1 MSVYRTFIRFSL
13 LVFLFFLA
21 CSVVYGQITS
31 IGDDTSVPIQGVGH
45 DYIKMLDETVNPA
58 NGSVSLRIQV
68 PVPKGRGITIP
79 FGFNY
84 DTNGVNHLAQVA
96 PGQATW
102 QSNTSYLSQ
111 GGWSYAVP
119 QLTISGS
126 FNVSGVY
133 FPNQPWTCYYI
144 TGYMFQD
151 PSGGRHALGV
161 GTASATYAGGYN
173 MCDATP
179 HWNGGDPRVVATL
192 SPATL
197 GNTDPA
203 ATVSDADGTVFY
215 FPNPE
220 AHGMSRGGYTALP
233 SYIEDRNG
241 NKVTFADKNNGSFT
255 MTDSAGRT
263 AVSVTGFGPSGTT
276 NTATVSGYSA
286 PYQITWETV
295 SSSYSLPFYAVTS
308 VPYPDYCSSIPPVS
322 NTQVVVKS
330 ITLPNGQQYQFSYD
344 PKYGLLSEI
353 IYPTGAWVKYTW
365 KVSENYLEAAQLSDA
380 NGVFYACNYEYS
392 VPVVATRQVSFN
404 GSTPALTQTFGPYQ
418 AVWPGKNVDWSSRTV
433 TVATT
438 DNVTGKTSSTV
449 YTYSAGG
456 TGEPLPAYQSEN
468 SFSIAPVAPLEQT
481 VQYYDWGSTNI
492 LKTDA
497 KNWNEAYDL
506 LSEAITLPLSSTSS
520 TTSKTTYCYVGTNCA
535 PPNPP
540 SSPTQLQSKSEYD
553 FGLALLRTT
562 TYSYQSF
569 SGTPGLIADRQCS
582 TVVSDG
588 GGNRVAETDFYYD
601 GNTSLT
607 RCSAT
612 TQALPGTGSYTNH
625 DETLYGTQATTA
637 RGNPTKIVKLCLQA
651 APACTS
657 GNPTSTYA
665 YDETGQVTSSTDP
678 NGNTT
683 QYSHSDSFVSG
694 DTYTSS
700 ETPSG
705 NTNAYLTQITYPTT
719 DGVSHIVNFSYDYPS
734 GQLTV
739 SKDQNSQSTTYRY
752 DDAFARPTQVSYP
765 DSGKTTIAYNDA
777 PYNSFTPSPS
787 VTTTKLINSSTS
799 LTTLNAFDG
808 LGHTVRS
815 VLTSDPDCASGDRT
829 DTTYYGT
836 GKVYTVSNPYCT
848 TGDSTYGLTTSVYD
862 ALGRTT
868 EVEHPDG
875 NTILTTYLGRAT
887 QVQDEGNGT
896 QPVTRISQ
904 SDALGQLNSVCEVS
918 STTLVGQS
926 AAPAACGQD
935 IAATGFLTSYL
946 YDGLSNLKQVNQGTM
961 TPRTFAY
968 DSLSRL
974 TSSVNPESNTA
985 TTPTVTSLP
994 TVYSYDANGN
1004 LTTKSAPAPNQTGTA
1019 TVTTTYTYDA
1029 LNRLTQKSYS
1039 DGATPTA
1046 NFLYDAA
1053 TVTSYGFSIPNP
1065 IGRLVE
1071 ASVGCAFTVNWYN
1084 VMGRI
1089 TQQVQQTPLLCNY
1102 YYVLPYSYDLA
1113 GDMTS
1118 AGNGYF
1124 GTYTYGYNSAGRLT
1138 SLTGDLSA
1146 QKYTAFGAVASD
1158 TLGDTETESYTYDKR
1173 LRLQSATSSY
1183 NGTPTY
1189 SYSLTFA
1196 PNSDVIAANDSVNGN
1211 WNYAYDAFNRLTCS
1225 NLVSNGTCAAPT
1237 SGTPTY
1243 SYTYDRFGNRWNQIG
1258 PQTFNAT
1265 FTGNVPGG
1273 NANNN
1278 RLDGYSYDTA
1288 GNLLSDKTHSYFYD
1302 AENRLIQ
1309 VDGTLGTCSSAT
1321 ACYSYDAF
1329 GRRVSR
1335 TGYTDDT
1342 CDSTGLRGYVYDLS
1356 DRMILETIPNEMGC
1370 HYEIYAG
1377 GRHLG
1382 SYRGEMIYSHTDWLG
1397 TERVRIAAPY
1407 AQYRNDD
1414 QHCTSLPFGD
1424 GMSPCDG
1431 QYSSTLHFTGKE
1443 RDLETGL
1450 DNFGAR
1456 YNSSSMGRFMTPD
1469 WSAKPMGVPYAEFGD
1484 PQSLNLYAYVRNNPL
1499 TRTDPN
1505 GHWCIW
1511 GIGTTCNSTPP
1522 PPAPAD
1528 PANVRQSPSAT
1539 PNPQPAPNQQ
1549 PTPTPQPA
1557 PTPSP
1562 TPNPK
1567 PNPVVTAAADAAGLV
1582 GVVAPK
1588 VSKELHLG
1596 PISAGVSILNDP
1608 SKENITN
1615 NAIGLVTG
1623 PAGAIMGAFVD
1634 FLDWGFHNS
1643 NPGTSTWQ
1651 GEPILGSGPSDA
1663 IPPPVTSSG
1672 VEGGAS
1678 QNQMFCQ
1685 FSGNC

>member
-1 MSVYRTFIRFSL
+1 M
-13 LVFLFFLA
+13 
-21 CSVVYGQITS
+21 
-31 IGDDTSVPIQGVGH
+31 
-45 DYIKMLDETVNPA
+45 
-58 NGSVSLRIQV
+58 
-68 PVPKGRGITIP
+68 
-79 FGFNY
+79 
-84 DTNGVNHLAQVA
+84 
-96 PGQATW
+96 
-102 QSNTSYLSQ
+102 
-111 GGWSYAVP
+111 
-119 QLTISGS
+119 
-126 FNVSGVY
+126 
-133 FPNQPWTCYYI
+133 

-151 PSGGRHALGV
+151 PGGGRHALGV
-161 GTASATYAGGYN
+161 GAATATYAGGYN
-173 MCDATP
+173 MCDPTAY
-179 HWNGGDPRVVATL
+179 WNGGDQRVVATL

-197 GNTDPA
+197 GNIDPA
-203 ATVSDADGTVFY
+203 ATISDADGTIFY
-215 FPNPE
+215 FPNPQL
-220 AHGMSRGGYTALP
+220 HGMPRGGYTALP

-241 NKVTFADKNNGSFT
+241 NKVTFADNNNGSFT
-255 MTDSAGRT
+255 MTDSAGRA

-276 NTATVSGYSA
+276 NTATVYGFSA
-286 PYQITWETV
+286 PYYITWETV
-295 SSSYSLPFYAVTS
+295 SASYSLPFYTVHS
-308 VPYPDYCSSIPPVS
+308 IPYPAYCTSIPPVS

-330 ITLPNGQQYQFSYD
+330 ITLPNGQQYQFFYD
-344 PKYGLLSEI
+344 PNGVLKEI
-353 IYPTGAWVKYTW
+353 IYPTGAWIKYTW
-365 KVSENYLEAAQLSDA
+365 GPSDEYLEGAQFADS
-380 NGVFYACNYEYS
+380 NGNPYDCLYEYAPL
-392 VPVVATRQVSFN
+392 VLKTRAVSFD
-404 GSTPALTQTFGPYQ
+404 GSSTALTQTFGPYNAQ
-418 AVWPGKNVDWSSRTV
+418 WASDGLSWTSRTV
-433 TVATT
+433 TVTTT
-438 DNVTGKTSSTV
+438 DNISSKTSSTV
-449 YTYSAGG
+449 YTYLPGPS
-456 TGEPLPAYQSEN
+456 GEPQPAYTN
-468 SFSIAPVAPLEQT
+468 DNPPALIGPAVPLEQT
-481 VQYYDWGSTNI
+481 VQYIDWGNANT
-492 LKTDA
+492 LKTVTKMWCD
-497 KNWNEAYDL
+497 AYDL
-506 LSEAITLPLSSTSS
+506 ASETIKLPLSSTSS
-520 TTSKTTYCYVGTNCA
+520 TTSSTTYCYVGVSCA
-535 PPNPP
+535 PAYPP
-540 SSPTQLQSKSEYD
+540 SSPTQLKSKSEYD
-553 FGLALLRTT
+553 FGLTLLRTT
-562 TYSYQSF
+562 AYSYQSF

-607 RCSAT
+607 PCSAT

-637 RGNPTKIVKLCLQA
+637 RGNPTKVVELCLQA

-657 GNPTSTYA
+657 GNPTTSYT
-665 YDETGQVTSSTDP
+665 YDETGQVTSSTDS

-705 NTNAYLTQITYPTT
+705 NTNAYLTKVTYPTT
-719 DGVSHIVNFSYDYPS
+719 NGVSHIVNFSYDYPS

-739 SKDQNSQSTTYRY
+739 SKDQNLQSTTYRY
-752 DDAFARPTQVSYP
+752 DDSFARPTQVSYP
-765 DSGKTTIAYNDA
+765 DSGKTTTAYNDA
-777 PYNSFTPSPS
+777 PYNPSTPSPS
-787 VTTTKLINSSTS
+787 VTTTKLINSSTN
-799 LTTLNAFDG
+799 LTTLTAFDG

-848 TGDSTYGLTTSVYD
+848 TGDSTYGLTTYTYD
-862 ALGRTT
+862 ALGRSTQVT
-868 EVEHPDG
+868 HPDG
-875 NTILTTYLGRAT
+875 SAILTSHTGRAT

-918 STTLVGQS
+918 SATLVGQNP
-926 AAPAACGQD
+926 APAACGQD
-935 IAATGFLTSYL
+935 IAATGFLTSYQ
-946 YDGLSNLKQVNQGTM
+946 YDGLSNLKQLNQGTM
-961 TPRTFAY
+961 TPRTFVY

-985 TTPTVTSLP
+985 TTPSVTTVPTS
-994 TVYSYDANGN
+994 YNYDANGN

-1039 DGATPTA
+1039 DGTTPTA
-1046 NFLYDAA
+1046 TFLYDA
-1053 TVTSYGFSIPNP
+1053 TVGPYGWSIPNP

-1071 ASVGCAFTVNWYN
+1071 ASAAGAFTVNWYD
-1084 VMGRI
+1084 VMGRV
-1089 TQQVQQTPLLCNY
+1089 TQQVQMTPLLSNY

-1118 AGNGYF
+1118 AGDGYF
-1124 GTYTYGYNSAGRLT
+1124 SNYTYGYNSAGRLT
-1138 SLTGDLSA
+1138 SLTGYLSA

-1158 TLGDTETESYTYDKR
+1158 TLGDTETESYSYDKR
-1173 LRLQSATSSY
+1173 LRLQSASSSY
-1183 NGTPTY
+1183 SGTPTY

-1225 NLVSNGTCAAPT
+1225 NLVTNGTCQSPT

-1243 SYTYDRFGNRWNQIG
+1243 SYVYDRFGNRWNQTG

-1265 FTGNVPGG
+1265 FSGNVPGG

-1288 GNLLSDKTHSYFYD
+1288 GNLQNDKTHTYAYD

-1309 VDGTLGTCSSAT
+1309 VDGGAT
-1321 ACYSYDAF
+1321 ATYAYDAN

-1335 TGYTDDT
+1335 SGYKDDT

-1382 SYRGEMIYSHTDWLG
+1382 SYRGEMIYSHTDWVG

-1407 AQYRNDD
+1407 AQYRNYD

-1431 QYSSTLHFTGKE
+1431 QYTSTLHFTGKE

-1469 WSAKPMGVPYAEFGD
+1469 WSAAPMGVPYATFEN
-1484 PQSLNLYAYVRNNPL
+1484 PQSLNLYSYVGNNPTSRVDPSGHSHQQCDPDTFYIDPQTGAANLVAGMCRTVPDWYDFQGVRNWFGRATTSIAATIFSRSTG
-1499 TRTDPN
+1499 TRGGVRAGRKFTLRGRVQIINENANAN
-1505 GHWCIW
+1505 G
-1511 GIGTTCNSTPP
+1511 GQTTCVNCGQPTVPAQQGQAGVTPP
-1522 PPAPAD
+1522 NNETNLDHID
-1528 PANVRQSPSAT
+1528 PASRGGNGDPSNGQLLCRAC
-1539 PNPQPAPNQQ
+1539 NLAKSDSAPVTRE
-1549 PTPTPQPA
+1549 PTIRFDQFGRPV
-1557 PTPSP
+1557 PSELMEDIP
-1562 TPNPK
+1562 LD
-1567 PNPVVTAAADAAGLV
+1567 ADADTD
-1582 GVVAPK
+1582 
-1588 VSKELHLG
+1588 
-1596 PISAGVSILNDP
+1596 ID
-1608 SKENITN
+1608 
-1615 NAIGLVTG
+1615 
-1623 PAGAIMGAFVD
+1623 
-1634 FLDWGFHNS
+1634 LD
-1643 NPGTSTWQ
+1643 
-1651 GEPILGSGPSDA
+1651 LL
-1663 IPPPVTSSG
+1663 
-1672 VEGGAS
+1672 
-1678 QNQMFCQ
+1678 
-1685 FSGNC
+1685 